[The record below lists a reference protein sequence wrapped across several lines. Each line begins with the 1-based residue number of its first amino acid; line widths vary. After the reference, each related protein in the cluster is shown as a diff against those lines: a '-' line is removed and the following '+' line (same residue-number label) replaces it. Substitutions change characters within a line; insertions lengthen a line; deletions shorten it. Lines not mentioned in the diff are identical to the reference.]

1 MSSTF
6 DLNERPGYDT
16 ILQTIAD
23 YVLNYQIDSAEAWET
38 ARHCLMDTLG
48 CGLLALRFP
57 ECTKHLGP
65 LVEGTVLPKGGRV
78 PAHHSAW
85 TRSKQRGTLAVLF
98 AGWITTIPGLQ
109 RSGGIL
115 RITWAAYWQSRTT
128 CRKSA

>member
-65 LVEGTVLPKGGRV
+65 LVEGTVVPNGARV
-78 PAHHSAW
+78 P
-85 TRSKQRGTLAVLF
+85 GTSFRMDPVKACLLY
-98 AGWITTIPGLQ
+98 T
-109 RSGGIL
+109 SD
-115 RITWAAYWQSRTT
+115 AA
-128 CRKSA
+128 